1 MHSQPGR
8 RRSRCFKYNTVEE
21 IVEALENEAKERQWA
36 EETLDM
42 LRKASPTS
50 LKVTLE
56 LLRRGARMSL
66 GQCIQ
71 TEFKLASQFIVS
83 ANIYAFDDI

>member
-1 MHSQPGR
+1 
-8 RRSRCFKYNTVEE
+8 
-21 IVEALENEAKERQWA
+21 
-36 EETLDM
+36 M

-83 ANIYAFDDI
+83 ADIYAFDDI